1 MDYVLLIAAVVLV
14 GALVATTY
22 RWLSLRTGVNAVL
35 RVKEERE
42 ARETAERSTG
52 ALRSKVDELEH
63 ELGRLKK
70 EVVRLEEVGQVRK
83 EAEAHLPR
91 DGKVLVVS
99 RGDPQLLDLGG
110 RDAQHFPQTEA
121 GLYAGYYPETS
132 AEAIQHLEEL
142 RSRGARFLIFPS
154 TSFWWLDH
162 YEDFRRHLE
171 SRCGLIARSEDS
183 CAIFDLD
190 GS

>member
-1 MDYVLLIAAVVLV
+1 MDYVLLIASLVLV
-14 GALVATTY
+14 GAMLVTTY

-42 ARETAERSTG
+42 ARESVERTNA
-52 ALRSKVDELEH
+52 ALRSRVEDLERELA
-63 ELGRLKK
+63 RLNK
-70 EVVRLEEVGQVRK
+70 EVVRLGEVGRVRK
-83 EAEAHLPR
+83 DAEVHLPSE
-91 DGKVLVVS
+91 GKVLVVS
-99 RGDPQLLDLGG
+99 HGDPQLLDLGG
-110 RDAQHFPQTEA
+110 REAEHFPQTEA
-121 GLYAGYYPETS
+121 GLYAGYHPATS
-132 AEAIQHLEEL
+132 AEAIEHLDEL

-154 TSFWWLDH
+154 TSFWWFDH

>member
-1 MDYVLLIAAVVLV
+1 MDYALLIAA
-14 GALVATTY
+14 ALVAGVVVAATY

-42 ARETAERSTG
+42 ARESAERSTG

-63 ELGRLKK
+63 ELGRMKK
-70 EVVRLEEVGQVRK
+70 EVVRLEEIEQVRK
-83 EAEAHLPR
+83 EAETHLPR

-110 RDAQHFPQTEA
+110 RDAEHFPQTEA
-121 GLYAGYYPETS
+121 GLYAGHHPATS
-132 AEAIQHLEEL
+132 AEAIKHLEQL

-162 YEDFRRHLE
+162 YEDFRHHLE
-171 SRCGLIARSEDS
+171 SRCGLIAHSEDS

-190 GS
+190 RS